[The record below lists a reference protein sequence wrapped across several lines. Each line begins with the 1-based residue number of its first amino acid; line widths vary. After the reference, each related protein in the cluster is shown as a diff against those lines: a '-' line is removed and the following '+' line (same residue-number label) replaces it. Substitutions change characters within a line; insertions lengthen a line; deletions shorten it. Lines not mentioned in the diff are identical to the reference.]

1 MNPEP
6 RDLNLFHCQE
16 CFDFD
21 SVSNSVKV
29 EYLSA
34 KIITM
39 KKNYSCCAIAVTL
52 RVIFVTIKK
61 NLV

>member
-16 CFDFD
+16 RFEFG

-39 KKNYSCCAIAVTL
+39 KKIYSCYNYCKQIHSKLSA
-52 RVIFVTIKK
+52 
-61 NLV
+61 